1 MTESEFNDKI
11 DNTWLAIE
19 DVLDDAISDMDYV
32 TVGGVLTVTCESGQK
47 LIFTRQGPVSQLW
60 IATPGGGFH
69 FDAEDGKWVRD
80 TDKLPLEV
88 FLQQSFATY
97 AEENFEFSFD

>member
-11 DNTWLAIE
+11 DDIWLAIE
-19 DVLDDAISDMDYV
+19 DVLDDAVSDMDYV

-47 LIFTRQGPVSQLW
+47 LIFTRQGPVKQLW
-60 IATPGGGFH
+60 VATPGGGFH
-69 FDAEDGKWVRD
+69 FDLENDCWVRD
-80 TDKLPLEV
+80 SDKLPLEA

-97 AEENFEFSFD
+97 ADEDFEFSFD